1 LRALIVLLSLPLTLW
16 LCSAEPAVE
25 GNSTASPQPAQATCP
40 ALASGGLTVGEAAPA
55 SESQTAA
62 QPPSSQSAQTRAEG
76 PAGCSGDCLKLKALQ
91 AEVSSLKEQLLLWGD
106 RGRVDLVEAIILQ
119 ENPSIPFQPRR
130 DMAKTFVKT
139 ADKLG
144 IPFLAGVAIADV
156 ESNFSNSQV
165 GHHGESSLMQI
176 LPLPGRPTCAQL
188 RADPDLAITWA
199 LTNCFSPAYQQS
211 ATAGKSVDEALKA
224 ALRQYNDHDSY
235 VDKVYQRYLWMK
247 DFEAK
252 GLYGWD

>member
-1 LRALIVLLSLPLTLW
+1 MRSLIVLLSVSLMLW
-16 LCSAEPAVE
+16 LSSAVPAVE
-25 GNSTASPQPAQATCP
+25 VPATGSPQPAQSTCP
-40 ALASGGLTVGEAAPA
+40 ALASDGVTVGQAV
-55 SESQTAA
+55 
-62 QPPSSQSAQTRAEG
+62 
-76 PAGCSGDCLKLKALQ
+76 PAGEAQGSEPARAAGQAACPAACPKVQALE
-91 AEVSSLKEQLLLWGD
+91 AEVASLKEQLRLWGD

-165 GHHGESSLMQI
+165 GRHGESSLMQI

-199 LTNCFSPAYQQS
+199 LENCFSPAYHQA

-224 ALRQYNDHDSY
+224 ALRNYNDHDSY

-247 DFEAK
+247 GFEAK